1 MSKYTEAVESSIPEG
16 FPYLVC
22 GWPHDEYVRRHTPES
37 EDESLGFTWSCCEL
51 CGAMPGE
58 RYAVTA
64 LPPNP
69 AENRDYVSFEV
80 CGDCLNYVANGEEPD
95 HD

>member
-1 MSKYTEAVESSIPEG
+1 MSKYTEAVEGSIPEG

-22 GWPHDEYVRRHTPES
+22 GWPVEEYERRHITYS
-37 EDESLGFTWSCCEL
+37 LDEGIGFTWAPCEL
-51 CGAMPGE
+51 CGALPGE

-64 LPPNP
+64 LPSNP
-69 AENRDYVSFEV
+69 AKNRDYVPFEV
-80 CGDCLNYVANGEEPD
+80 CGDCLNYVANGEEPN